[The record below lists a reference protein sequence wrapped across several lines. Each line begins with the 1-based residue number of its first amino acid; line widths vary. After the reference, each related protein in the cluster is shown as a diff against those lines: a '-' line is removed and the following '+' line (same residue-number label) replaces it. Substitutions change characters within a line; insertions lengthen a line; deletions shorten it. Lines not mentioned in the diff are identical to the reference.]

1 MRKHTKSDLLTL
13 ANGLLSSDTESI
25 RQCIEFV
32 EFDSEGIWHGR
43 ARAMMCRR
51 FKHVELSIA
60 DSERLVVAV
69 LNRFKSGQF
78 SEQFRDML
86 KLALTLDRDSTVS
99 LARILAVDSRD
110 YVRYHA
116 EWILRNHQTETMA
129 EQSVPP
135 KCDRAGG

>member
-1 MRKHTKSDLLTL
+1 
-13 ANGLLSSDTESI
+13 
-25 RQCIEFV
+25 
-32 EFDSEGIWHGR
+32 
-43 ARAMMCRR
+43 MMCRR

-135 KCDRAGG
+135 KSDRAGG